1 MKISWKKAVAAV
13 GLGGG
18 FLLLRAGA
26 ATAAENNITASNTEA
41 TIQDPSVP
49 EAADPVVQLPAAGNG
64 RAGEG
69 DTVAV
74 APTGRD
80 GFGTFVEV
88 AGASLIRGGTG
99 AALAVAGATAG
110 SAGLGLAALA
120 RTGAGLT
127 APTLVGLLLLALGWA
142 LRRGGRRLV
151 TS

>member
-1 MKISWKKAVAAV
+1 
-13 GLGGG
+13 
-18 FLLLRAGA
+18 
-26 ATAAENNITASNTEA
+26 
-41 TIQDPSVP
+41 
-49 EAADPVVQLPAAGNG
+49 VVQLPAAGNG

-69 DTVAV
+69 DTVAG

-88 AGASLIRGGTG
+88 AGASLIRGGT
-99 AALAVAGATAG
+99 
-110 SAGLGLAALA
+110 
-120 RTGAGLT
+120 GLT